1 MGTGSG
7 CIAISLAKNIPNSE
21 VVAIDISSKAIEIAN
36 KNAKNNGV
44 SVYFAKAN
52 ILDLDNSNENEISK
66 LNMGVKFDIIVSNP
80 PYVRNIEK
88 DQIRA
93 NVIDFEPHLALFV
106 EDSDPLIFYRK
117 ILELSQN
124 ILKPNGKLY
133 FEINQYL
140 GRETFQLVEKY
151 NFKNIQLKKDIYGN
165 DRFIECSIN

>member
-1 MGTGSG
+1 
-7 CIAISLAKNIPNSE
+7 
-21 VVAIDISSKAIEIAN
+21 
-36 KNAKNNGV
+36 
-44 SVYFAKAN
+44 
-52 ILDLDNSNENEISK
+52 
-66 LNMGVKFDIIVSNP
+66 MGVKFDLIVSNP

-124 ILKPNGKLY
+124 IIKPNGKLY